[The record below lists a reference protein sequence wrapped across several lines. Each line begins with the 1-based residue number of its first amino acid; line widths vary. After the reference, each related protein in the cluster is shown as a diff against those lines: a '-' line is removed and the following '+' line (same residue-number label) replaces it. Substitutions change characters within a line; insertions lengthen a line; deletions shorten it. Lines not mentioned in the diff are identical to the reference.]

1 MVAEQE
7 NKSILIQAVNH
18 MPNDKLQIKKLYAL
32 SSENRKFSFSLP
44 LKHKIKIV
52 KRDYEVKLKADE
64 KYGTYILWKNRKY
77 PVEIV
82 RSSQN
87 KYEILFNDI
96 SYTFTVETPFS
107 LQRMKVLNSNRGK
120 IEKEIIKAPMPGKII
135 DVLVR
140 EGSTVVRGEP
150 LVILEA
156 MKMQNEILSPVNG
169 LIAKVLAKPN
179 TNVMKDDLLI
189 EIKL

>member
-1 MVAEQE
+1 MANE
-7 NKSILIQAVNH
+7 
-18 MPNDKLQIKKLYAL
+18 KLQIKKLYAL
-32 SSENRKFSFSLP
+32 SSENKKFSFSLP
-44 LKHKIKIV
+44 LKHTIRIG
-52 KRDYEVKLKADE
+52 KRDYEVQLKADE
-64 KYGTYILWKNRKY
+64 KFGTYILWKNRKY

-107 LQRMKVLNSNRGK
+107 LQRKKVLNSRLGK
-120 IEKEIIKAPMPGKII
+120 VEKEFIRAPMPGKII

-140 EGSTVVRGEP
+140 EGSIVQKGES

-169 LIAKVLAKPN
+169 IVERVTAKPN
-179 TNVMKDDLLI
+179 TNVMKDDLLV

>member
-1 MVAEQE
+1 MA
-7 NKSILIQAVNH
+7 
-18 MPNDKLQIKKLYAL
+18 NDNLQIKKLYAL

-44 LKHKIKIV
+44 LKQTIRIG

-77 PVEIV
+77 PVEII

-107 LQRMKVLNSNRGK
+107 LKRMKVLSSKRGK
-120 IEKEIIKAPMPGKII
+120 VEREYIKAPMPGKII

-140 EGSTVVRGEP
+140 EGSNVVKGEP
-150 LVILEA
+150 VVILEA
-156 MKMQNEILSPVNG
+156 MKMQNELLSPVNG
-169 LIAKVLAKPN
+169 TVVKVSAKPN
-179 TNVMKDDLLI
+179 TNVMKDDLLV
-189 EIKL
+189 EIKV

>member
-1 MVAEQE
+1 MGNE
-7 NKSILIQAVNH
+7 
-18 MPNDKLQIKKLYAL
+18 KLQIKKLYAL
-32 SSENRKFSFSLP
+32 SSENRKYSFSLP
-44 LKHKIKIV
+44 LKHTIRIG
-52 KRDYEVKLKADE
+52 KREYEVKLKADE

-96 SYTFTVETPFS
+96 SYTFTIETPFS
-107 LQRMKVLNSNRGK
+107 LQRMKVLNSTRGK
-120 IEKEIIKAPMPGKII
+120 IEKEIIKAPMPGQII

-140 EGSTVVRGEP
+140 EGSVVLRGEP

-156 MKMQNEILSPVNG
+156 MKMQNEIISPVHG
-169 LIAKVLAKPN
+169 TIVKVLAKPN
-179 TNVMKDDLLI
+179 TNVMKDDLLV

>member
-1 MVAEQE
+1 MA
-7 NKSILIQAVNH
+7 
-18 MPNDKLQIKKLYAL
+18 NDKLQIKKLYAL

-44 LKHKIKIV
+44 LKQTIRIG

-107 LQRMKVLNSNRGK
+107 LKRMKVLSSKRGK
-120 IEKEIIKAPMPGKII
+120 IEREYIKAPMPGKII

-140 EGSTVVRGEP
+140 EGSTVVKGEP
-150 LVILEA
+150 VVILEA
-156 MKMQNEILSPVNG
+156 MKMQNELLSPVNG
-169 LIAKVLAKPN
+169 TVVKVTAKSN
-179 TNVMKDDLLI
+179 TNVMKDDLLV

>member
-1 MVAEQE
+1 MA
-7 NKSILIQAVNH
+7 
-18 MPNDKLQIKKLYAL
+18 NDKLHIKKLHAL
-32 SSENRKFSFSLP
+32 SSENRKFSFSMP
-44 LKHKIKIV
+44 LKQSIRIG

-82 RSSQN
+82 SSRQN
-87 KYEILFNDI
+87 RYEILFNDI

-107 LQRMKVLNSNRGK
+107 LKRMKVLNSKKGK
-120 IEKEIIKAPMPGKII
+120 AEKEFIKAPMPGKII

-140 EGSTVVRGEP
+140 EGASVLRGEP

-156 MKMQNEILSPVNG
+156 MKMQNEIVSPVSG
-169 LIAKVLAKPN
+169 TVVKIMTKAN
-179 TNVMKDDLLI
+179 TNVMKDDILV

>member
-1 MVAEQE
+1 MANE
-7 NKSILIQAVNH
+7 K
-18 MPNDKLQIKKLYAL
+18 PDIKKLYAL
-32 SSENRKFSFSLP
+32 SSENKKFSFSLP
-44 LKHKIKIV
+44 LKQTIRIG

-107 LQRMKVLNSNRGK
+107 LQRKKVLNSSRGK
-120 IEKEIIKAPMPGKII
+120 AEKEIIKAPMPGKII

-140 EGSTVVRGEP
+140 EGSVVVKGEP
-150 LVILEA
+150 VVILEA
-156 MKMQNEILSPVNG
+156 MKMQNELMSPANG
-169 LIAKVLAKPN
+169 TVVRVLARPN
-179 TNVMKDDLLI
+179 TNVMKDDILV

>member
-1 MVAEQE
+1 MA
-7 NKSILIQAVNH
+7 
-18 MPNDKLQIKKLYAL
+18 NDKLQIKKLYAL
-32 SSENRKFSFSLP
+32 SSENKKFSFSIP
-44 LKHKIKIV
+44 LKHSIRIG
-52 KRDYEVKLKADE
+52 KRDYEVKLKSDE
-64 KYGTYILWKNRKY
+64 KFGTYILWKNRKY

-96 SYTFTVETPFS
+96 SYIFTVETPFS
-107 LQRMKVLNSNRGK
+107 LQRMKVLNTTLGK
-120 IEKEIIKAPMPGKII
+120 SEKEIIKAPMPGKII

-140 EGSTVVRGEP
+140 EGSTVLRGEP

-156 MKMQNEILSPVNG
+156 MKMQNEIISPVNG
-169 LIAKVLAKPN
+169 TVIKVLAKPN
-179 TNVMKDDLLI
+179 TNVMKDDLLV

>member
-1 MVAEQE
+1 MT
-7 NKSILIQAVNH
+7 K
-18 MPNDKLQIKKLYAL
+18 DKLQIKKLYAL
-32 SSENRKFSFSLP
+32 SSENKKFSFSLP
-44 LKHKIKIV
+44 LKHKIRIG

-64 KYGTYILWKNRKY
+64 KLGTYILWKNRKY
-77 PVEIV
+77 PVEII
-82 RSSQN
+82 RSRQN

-107 LQRMKVLNSNRGK
+107 LQRKKVLDSGRGK
-120 IEKEIIKAPMPGKII
+120 VEQEFIKAPMPGKII

-140 EGSTVVRGEP
+140 EGATILRGEP
-150 LVILEA
+150 LIILEA

-169 LIAKVLAKPN
+169 VVVKVAAKAN

-189 EIKL
+189 EIKVS

>member
-1 MVAEQE
+1 MKTNQ
-7 NKSILIQAVNH
+7 
-18 MPNDKLQIKKLYAL
+18 LQVKKLYSL
-32 SSENRKFSFSLP
+32 SSEKKKFSFPLP
-44 LKHKIKIV
+44 LKKTIRIG
-52 KRDYEVKLKADE
+52 KREYEVQLKSDE
-64 KYGTYILWKNRKY
+64 KLGTYILWKNRKY

-82 RSSQN
+82 RSRQN

-107 LQRMKVLNSNRGK
+107 LQRMKVLNSKMGK
-120 IEKEIIKAPMPGKII
+120 ADKEEIKAPMPGKII

-140 EGSTVVRGEP
+140 EGSSVLRGEP
-150 LVILEA
+150 VVILEA

-169 LIAKVLAKPN
+169 VVAKVMAKVN
-179 TNVMKDDLLI
+179 SNVMKDDLLV

>member
-1 MVAEQE
+1 MT
-7 NKSILIQAVNH
+7 NN
-18 MPNDKLQIKKLYAL
+18 KLQVKKLYTL
-32 SSENRKFSFSLP
+32 STEKKKYSFSLP
-44 LKHKIKIV
+44 LKHSIRIG
-52 KRDYEVKLKADE
+52 KREYEVKLKSDE
-64 KYGTYILWKNRKY
+64 KFGTYILWKNRKY

-82 RSSQN
+82 RSRQN

-107 LQRMKVLNSNRGK
+107 LQRMKVLNSKMGK
-120 IEKEIIKAPMPGKII
+120 AEKEDIKAPMPGKII

-140 EGSTVVRGEP
+140 EGSTVLRGEP
-150 LVILEA
+150 VVILEA

-169 LIAKVLAKPN
+169 VVTKVAAKVN
-179 TNVMKDDLLI
+179 SNVMKDDLLV

>member
-1 MVAEQE
+1 MA
-7 NKSILIQAVNH
+7 
-18 MPNDKLQIKKLYAL
+18 NDKLQIKKLYAL

-44 LKHKIKIV
+44 LKQTIRIG

-77 PVEIV
+77 PVEV
-82 RSSQN
+82 VSSRQN
-87 KYEILFNDI
+87 RYEILFNDI

-107 LQRMKVLNSNRGK
+107 LQRMKVLNSKRGK
-120 IEKEIIKAPMPGKII
+120 VEKEYIKAPMPGKII

-140 EGSTVVRGEP
+140 EGSNVLRGEP
-150 LVILEA
+150 VVILEA

-169 LIAKVLAKPN
+169 VIVKVSARAN

-189 EIKL
+189 EIKVG

>member
-1 MVAEQE
+1 MANE
-7 NKSILIQAVNH
+7 
-18 MPNDKLQIKKLYAL
+18 KLQIKKLYAL
-32 SSENRKFSFSLP
+32 SSENRKFSFTLP
-44 LKHKIKIV
+44 LKHSIRIG

-77 PVEIV
+77 PVEII

-107 LQRMKVLNSNRGK
+107 LQRMKVLISKRGK
-120 IEKEIIKAPMPGKII
+120 IEKEIIKAPMPGRII
-135 DVLVR
+135 DVMVR
-140 EGSTVVRGEP
+140 EGSTVVKGEP

-156 MKMQNEILSPVNG
+156 MKMQNEIISTVNG
-169 LIAKVLAKPN
+169 TIVKLMAKPN
-179 TNVMKDDLLI
+179 TNVMKDDLLV

>member
-1 MVAEQE
+1 MIRD
-7 NKSILIQAVNH
+7 KSQ
-18 MPNDKLQIKKLYAL
+18 MKKLYAL

-44 LKHKIKIV
+44 LKENIRIG
-52 KRDYEVKLKADE
+52 RRNYEVKLKSDE

-77 PVEIV
+77 PVEII
-82 RSSQN
+82 RSRQN

-107 LQRMKVLNSNRGK
+107 LQRMKVLNSSKGK
-120 IEKEIIKAPMPGKII
+120 AEKEIVKAPMPGKII

-140 EGSTVVRGEP
+140 EGAAVLRGEP
-150 LVILEA
+150 VVILEA
-156 MKMQNEILSPVNG
+156 MKMQNEIVSPVNG
-169 LIAKVLAKPN
+169 TIIKVSAKPN
-179 TNVMKDDLLI
+179 TNVMKDDLLV